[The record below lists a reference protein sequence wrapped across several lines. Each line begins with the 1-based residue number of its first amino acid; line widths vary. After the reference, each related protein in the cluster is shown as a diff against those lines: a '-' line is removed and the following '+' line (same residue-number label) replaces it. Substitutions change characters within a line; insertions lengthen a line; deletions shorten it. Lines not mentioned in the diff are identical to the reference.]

1 MLFVV
6 RPTIETHNKDRK
18 QIIQI
23 GTKKSI
29 QSRFKALQALFLMD
43 IAHYNHKGGCGL
55 SRGLKWLAI
64 MLHFSCGEA

>member
-29 QSRFKALQALFLMD
+29 QSRFKALQALFLAD
-43 IAHYNHKGGCGL
+43 IAHYNYKGSCGL
-55 SRGLKWLAI
+55 SMGLKWLAI
-64 MLHFSCGEA
+64 MLHFSHGEA